1 MKRKLHL
8 AIILS
13 LVLGLCSFTA
23 ACGSSSGNG
32 GYSQYHDPDAP
43 PRDTVRV
50 FLNPESLGTEVY
62 SNDMAA
68 IDTTNVSEGYVMA
81 RYLGDAPKA
90 KVQIKVPSGVTYTYT
105 LFTNE
110 YRTFP
115 LSSGDGSYQINI
127 YENVSDDMYAMV
139 CSHVLDVTLAD
150 EFRPFLYPNVYS
162 WYTAE
167 SAAVALGISIS
178 EQSTNNLDYLCQV
191 YDYVINN
198 IAYDEELAASA
209 PVDYVPD
216 ADTTLLTK
224 KGICFD
230 YAALMTTLLRS
241 QGIPTKLE
249 VGYSGK
255 VYHAW
260 ISVYLE
266 ETGWVDGII
275 QFDGKSWSL
284 MDPTLAAGNSSK
296 AVAKYIGDGSNYT
309 VKYSY

>member
-1 MKRKLHL
+1 MKQKLNL
-8 AIILS
+8 GFVLS
-13 LVLGLCSFTA
+13 LVLGFCFFTA
-23 ACGSSSGNG
+23 ACGSDSGGPAPTQRPDSEASS
-32 GYSQYHDPDAP
+32 
-43 PRDTVRV
+43 RDTVRS
-50 FLNPESLGTEVY
+50 FLSPQSPGTEVCE
-62 SNDMAA
+62 NDLAS
-68 IDTTNVSEGYVMA
+68 IDFTNAEEGYVMIC
-81 RYLGDAPKA
+81 YLGDAAKA
-90 KVQIKVPSGVTYTYT
+90 KVQIKVPAGVTYTYT

-110 YRTFP
+110 YETFP
-115 LSSGDGSYQINI
+115 LSSGNGTYQINV

-139 CSHVLDVTLAD
+139 CSQELNVTLAD
-150 EFRPFLYPNVYS
+150 EFRPFLYPNIYS
-162 WYTAE
+162 WYTE
-167 SAAVALGISIS
+167 QSAAVALGISIS
-178 EQSTNNLDYLCQV
+178 EQSAGDLDYLCRV
-191 YDYVINN
+191 YDYVIKN
-198 IAYDEELAASA
+198 IDYDDELAASA
-209 PVDYVPD
+209 PVDYAPNVD
-216 ADTTLLTK
+216 NTLSTK

-284 MDPTLAAGNSSK
+284 MDPTLAASNSSK